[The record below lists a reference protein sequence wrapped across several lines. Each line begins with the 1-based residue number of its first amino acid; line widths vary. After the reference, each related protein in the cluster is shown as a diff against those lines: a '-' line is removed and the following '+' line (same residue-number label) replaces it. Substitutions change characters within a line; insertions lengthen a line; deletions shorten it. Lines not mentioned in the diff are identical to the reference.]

1 MSVFPISSRSIRQ
14 ILADAGKI
22 IRKDMRILY
31 LLRNLGPQRFTT
43 VIENSRLSRS
53 TVSKYLQYHVNQN
66 NIEKRFYTNQSQNIQ
81 ETRYFIT
88 DIGIDKLGYELYL
101 NKELIFF
108 NEASGLISR
117 LTDLINFYISI
128 GVADSIIN
136 QIIKTIMNIGDDY
149 FELEQNHDLYLSL
162 FYIYLNSVRTRDFKF
177 EIKEF
182 CKHYNVKKIK
192 IDYYVDKIM
201 SSKLGFYM
209 FSRGDDIFFFH
220 EEDVLG
226 KITIQLIKDKLITE
240 IIRIN
245 LDSKKKAMNLDLD
258 EVSEEISNDLIK
270 QDYIWDAV
278 KEPYEILIEKMIIKF
293 ALDLGVPKTS
303 LWDMSLLSTKLSK
316 PEGGTHSVINI
327 IEGSKRYEDLNLVSI
342 AGSEDSLLDNVLGDI
357 EGFCSSCG
365 KTIWKKDI
373 SNPCPRC
380 GLSFDTIKLTNDI
393 NKASEISVDYR
404 QKYLLE
410 EEEIECPNPDCTY
423 RVKIG
428 WGECPQCGTNLRT

>member
-1 MSVFPISSRSIRQ
+1 MSVFPISSRSVGQ
-14 ILADAGKI
+14 ILTDIGKI
-22 IRKDMRILY
+22 NRKDMRILY
-31 LLRNLGPQRFTT
+31 LLRNLGPQRFTN
-43 VIENSRLSRS
+43 VIESSGLSRS
-53 TVSKYLQYHVNQN
+53 TVSKYLQYHLNQN
-66 NIEKRFYTNQSQNIQ
+66 NVEKRLYINQSQNIQ

-88 DIGIDKLGYELYL
+88 ELGIEKLGHELYL
-101 NKELIFF
+101 NKDQIFF

-117 LTDLINFYISI
+117 IKDLVNFYVSI

-136 QIIKTIMNIGDDY
+136 QIIKMIMNIGENY
-149 FELEQNHDLYLSL
+149 FDLEQNHDLYLSL
-162 FYIYLNSVRTRDFKF
+162 FYIYLNSVLTRDFKF

-182 CKHYNVKKIK
+182 CKHYNLKKIK

-220 EEDVLG
+220 EEDILG
-226 KITIQLIKDKLITE
+226 KITMQLIKDKLVAE
-240 IIRIN
+240 IIRVN

-258 EVSEEISNDLIK
+258 KVSEEISDDLIK
-270 QDYIWDAV
+270 QDYIWDAI

-303 LWDMSLLSTKLSK
+303 LWDISLLSTKLSK
-316 PEGGTHSVINI
+316 PEGGTISVINI

-342 AGSEDSLLDNVLGDI
+342 AESEDSFLDNILGNI
-357 EGFCSSCG
+357 EGFCTSCG

-373 SNPCPRC
+373 TNPCPRC
-380 GLSFDTIKLTNDI
+380 GISFDAIKFTKDI
-393 NKASEISVDYR
+393 NKASEISLKYR

-410 EEEIECPNPDCTY
+410 EEEIECPNPDCNY
-423 RVKIG
+423 RVKIE
-428 WGECPQCGTNLRT
+428 WGECPQCGTILRT

>member
-1 MSVFPISSRSIRQ
+1 MSVFPISSRSVGQ
-14 ILADAGKI
+14 ILTDARKI
-22 IRKDMRILY
+22 SRKDMRILY

-43 VIENSRLSRS
+43 VIENSGLSRS
-53 TVSKYLQYHVNQN
+53 TVSKYLQYHLSQN
-66 NIEKRFYTNQSQNIQ
+66 SVEKRLYTNQSQNIQ
-81 ETRYFIT
+81 EQRYFIT
-88 DIGIDKLGYELYL
+88 ELGIEKLGHELYL
-101 NKELIFF
+101 NKDLIFF

-117 LTDLINFYISI
+117 LTDLVNFYVSI

-136 QIIKTIMNIGDDY
+136 QIIKMIMNIGNNY
-149 FELEQNHDLYLSL
+149 FDLEQNHDLYLTL
-162 FYIYLNSVRTRDFKF
+162 FYIYLNSVLTRDFKF

-192 IDYYVDKIM
+192 IDYHVDKIM
-201 SSKLGFYM
+201 SSKQGFYM

-226 KITIQLIKDKLITE
+226 KITKQLIKDKLVSE
-240 IIRIN
+240 IIRVN

-258 EVSEEISNDLIK
+258 LVSEEISDDLIK
-270 QDYIWDAV
+270 QEYIWDAI

-303 LWDMSLLSTKLSK
+303 LWDMSLLSTILSK
-316 PEGGTHSVINI
+316 PEGGTISVINI
-327 IEGSKRYEDLNLVSI
+327 IEGSTRYEDLNLVSI
-342 AGSEDSLLDNVLGDI
+342 AESEDSLLDDVLGDI
-357 EGFCSSCG
+357 EGFCISCG

-373 SNPCPRC
+373 TNPCPRC
-380 GLSFDTIKLTNDI
+380 GMRFDTIKLTKNV
-393 NKASEISVDYR
+393 NKASEISVEYR

-428 WGECPQCGTNLRT
+428 WGECPQCGVVFK

>member
-43 VIENSRLSRS
+43 VIENSGLSRS

-66 NIEKRFYTNQSQNIQ
+66 NVEKRLYTNQSQNIQ

-88 DIGIDKLGYELYL
+88 EIGIEKLGYELYL

-136 QIIKTIMNIGDDY
+136 QIIKTIFNIGDDY
-149 FELEQNHDLYLSL
+149 FDLEQNHDLYLSL
-162 FYIYLNSVRTRDFKF
+162 FYIYLNSVLTRDFKF

-182 CKHYNVKKIK
+182 CKHYSVKKIK
-192 IDYYVDKIM
+192 IDYHVDKIM

-226 KITIQLIKDKLITE
+226 KITLQLIKDKIITE
-240 IIRIN
+240 IIQIN
-245 LDSKKKAMNLDLD
+245 LDSKKKPINLDLD
-258 EVSEEISNDLIK
+258 TVSEEISNDLIK

-293 ALDLGVPKTS
+293 ALDLGIPKTS

-316 PEGGTHSVINI
+316 PEGGTLSVINI

-342 AGSEDSLLDNVLGDI
+342 AETEDSLLDNVLGDI
-357 EGFCSSCG
+357 EGFCTSCG

-380 GLSFDTIKLTNDI
+380 GISFDAIKLTKDI
-393 NKASEISVDYR
+393 NNASEISVIYR

-410 EEEIECPNPDCTY
+410 EEEIECPNPDCIY